1 MRADLEI
8 IFQWIGVNSR
18 VLDLGCGDGE
28 LLYHLQKSR
37 GVTGLGM
44 EIENSKIIESVSKGV
59 SVVKQDLNKGLDNI
73 ESNSFDTVVMTQ
85 SYQQLNAPHLVLDEL
100 LRVGSE
106 AIVTFPNFGHWTTRK
121 YLGFKGRMPM
131 SETLPHMWYNTP
143 NIHLCTF
150 KDFEVL
156 CAEKDIHIKDRMVV
170 DSSHQSRWFINIFPN
185 ILGEVAIYRLSK

>member
-106 AIVTFPNFGHWTTRK
+106 AIVTFPNFGHWTTQI
-121 YLGFKGRMPM
+121 GRA
-131 SETLPHMWYNTP
+131 H
-143 NIHLCTF
+143 
-150 KDFEVL
+150 V
-156 CAEKDIHIKDRMVV
+156 
-170 DSSHQSRWFINIFPN
+170 
-185 ILGEVAIYRLSK
+185 